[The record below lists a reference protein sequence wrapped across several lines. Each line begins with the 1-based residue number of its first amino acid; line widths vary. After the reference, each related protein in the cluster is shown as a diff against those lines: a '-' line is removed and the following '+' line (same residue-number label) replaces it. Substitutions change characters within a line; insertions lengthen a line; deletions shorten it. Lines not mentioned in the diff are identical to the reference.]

1 MSIKKYT
8 GTREQWLEK
17 AVKEIYKQLKLKGYT
32 DFIKQASEIK
42 VSFGH
47 MPKGMKN
54 STIGVCQYTSE
65 DADLDDLDKKGTR
78 HLFIRPTLKANNL
91 EETLDIFQVLAHEVC
106 HAVLPAGEGHKK
118 SFKDLIIGLLK
129 AEGKPTATVRGSE
142 FDKWAKPIVKKLGLV
157 PHIAI
162 LEHQKAPKTSIKVAC
177 LDECCSAGNERSRKD
192 GFGLVWRVSTSAIK
206 EQKTS
211 QKKLAKIINNE
222 QGVFICPACEGDTII
237 IAEGD
242 FR

>member
-91 EETLDIFQVLAHEVC
+91 EETLDLFQVLAHEVC

-142 FDKWAKPIVKKLGLV
+142 FDKWAKPIVKK
-157 PHIAI
+157 
-162 LEHQKAPKTSIKVAC
+162 S
-177 LDECCSAGNERSRKD
+177 
-192 GFGLVWRVSTSAIK
+192 
-206 EQKTS
+206 
-211 QKKLAKIINNE
+211 LAKIGAKTLARFVGPVGIALTMADVGN
-222 QGVFICPACEGDTII
+222 FITRAGKSVMPGLKERAKRE
-237 IAEGD
+237 AEGGNMYTSSKL
-242 FR
+242 